1 MFSVKL
7 KMKYFETKFMEEAN
21 QFIAELDTKT
31 RTHGK
36 ESNQDLF
43 TYRNER

>member
-1 MFSVKL
+1 
-7 KMKYFETKFMEEAN
+7 MKYFETKFMEEAN
-21 QFIAELDTKT
+21 QFIAELDPKT

-36 ESNQDLF
+36 ESNQDIF